1 MINIISKKAYKSLSI
16 KLSFFLILLSTA
28 SFSLWSDPFFKA
40 SDSTIEI
47 ITESK
52 TMNAGDKLLVGLQF
66 KLSPGWH
73 TYWKNPGDAGEG
85 ASITWSLPEGIKA
98 SEILWPGPE
107 TIPVEPLMTFGYE
120 DEITLLTK
128 IKALDAAVFPA
139 IIKAKVSWYTCKDI
153 CVPQEANLDSADIM
167 AAIIFCD
174 ATEDTSQKK
183 IIEQAHL

>member
-1 MINIISKKAYKSLSI
+1 MINIISKKAYKSLSV

-120 DEITLLTK
+120 DKITLLTN
-128 IKALDAAVFPA
+128 ISASEAAVFPA
-139 IIKAKVSWYTCKDI
+139 I
-153 CVPQEANLDSADIM
+153 
-167 AAIIFCD
+167 
-174 ATEDTSQKK
+174 
-183 IIEQAHL
+183 